1 VAVKKTTIY
10 QVAVVTIHLLAM
22 KVVTGLSVV
31 LAKIQSLTLM
41 QHKEILDL
49 QTVKTSNF
57 ADVEE

>member
-1 VAVKKTTIY
+1 
-10 QVAVVTIHLLAM
+10 
-22 KVVTGLSVV
+22 VV
-31 LAKIQSLTLM
+31 LAKTQSLTLM

>member
-1 VAVKKTTIY
+1 MKTTIY
-10 QVAVVTIHLLAM
+10 QVGVVTIHLLAM
-22 KVVTGLSVV
+22 KVLTGLSVV
-31 LAKIQSLTLM
+31 LAKTQSLTLM